1 VLPATPVRQSIT
13 GSDADDSVKHTSNTS
28 RPPPVANPTEPAL
41 FCQRL
46 ARTTSHHFHPSTPLG
61 ILSRPFQLPSPASSL
76 VHDVGGVQSLFQVP
90 IALSAHSLPRD
101 KQHCQDLRT
110 KTAPIQAT
118 STSPPT
124 TSHIHHHGAQIRL
137 DAAGLPRLFCSAIV
151 HPARKCTGLH
161 AIILLQFKHGQR

>member
-1 VLPATPVRQSIT
+1 MLHSPAQTSLSAGKSCSSTSSHPQQPHRHQPLPSPHPAVLPATPVRQSIT

-28 RPPPVANPTEPAL
+28 RPLPVADPTEPAL
-41 FCQRL
+41 FCQRQ

-61 ILSRPFQLPSPASSL
+61 ILSRPSQPPSPASSP

-90 IALSAHSLPRD
+90 IAPSAHSLPRD

-118 STSPPT
+118 SISPPT
-124 TSHIHHHGAQIRL
+124 TSHIHHHGA
-137 DAAGLPRLFCSAIV
+137 
-151 HPARKCTGLH
+151 
-161 AIILLQFKHGQR
+161 